1 MLSTNGG
8 MTIMKVKPIG
18 VTDGSEG
25 QANIREYGNLPNA
38 AFSSNAQMDN
48 LIQMYFQEIGDIE
61 LLSPDEEIYL
71 AQQIEKDNP
80 EAKRRL
86 IEANLRL
93 VVSIAKKYT
102 NRGLSLLDLIQE
114 GNFGLMRAVEKF
126 DYQKGFKFST
136 YATWWIRQSITRAV
150 ADKSST
156 IRKPVHMTEAMSK
169 LKHAYR
175 QLFQE
180 NGHEPSFKEIGKKME
195 LPEAKV
201 QSIWNVFQDTISLEE
216 PVGEENASYL
226 ENFIEDPASSSPVEL
241 TLSEMLKEQLQ
252 TLLNTLTDREENILR
267 LRFGM
272 DDGHPQTLENIG
284 NIYGITRERIRQ
296 IEDKAIRK
304 LRHPQKS
311 KWLQDFLE

>member
-156 IRKPVHMTEAMSK
+156 
-169 LKHAYR
+169 
-175 QLFQE
+175 
-180 NGHEPSFKEIGKKME
+180 
-195 LPEAKV
+195 
-201 QSIWNVFQDTISLEE
+201 
-216 PVGEENASYL
+216 
-226 ENFIEDPASSSPVEL
+226 
-241 TLSEMLKEQLQ
+241 
-252 TLLNTLTDREENILR
+252 
-267 LRFGM
+267 
-272 DDGHPQTLENIG
+272 
-284 NIYGITRERIRQ
+284 
-296 IEDKAIRK
+296 
-304 LRHPQKS
+304 
-311 KWLQDFLE
+311 